1 MFDKLAEHL
10 RDSAPCASRFDGF
23 DRGDTDWQPEPPTVR
38 CIGRMTLEYGHRIE
52 IIETQSDSE
61 SFFEVFLNG
70 NRVFHV
76 FDDRAQAIRVARW
89 WVDGCP
95 C

>member
-1 MFDKLAEHL
+1 
-10 RDSAPCASRFDGF
+10 
-23 DRGDTDWQPEPPTVR
+23 
-38 CIGRMTLEYGHRIE
+38 MTIESGYRVE
-52 IIETQSDSE
+52 IIETQFDSE
-61 SFFEVFLNG
+61 SFFEVFLNT

-95 C
+95 N